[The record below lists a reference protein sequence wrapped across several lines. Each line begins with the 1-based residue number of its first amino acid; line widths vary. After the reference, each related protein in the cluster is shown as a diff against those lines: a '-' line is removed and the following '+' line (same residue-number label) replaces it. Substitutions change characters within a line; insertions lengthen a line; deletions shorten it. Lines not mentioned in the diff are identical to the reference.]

1 MSAEL
6 PMTNGLVEWVSVSQ
20 LPNSLVT
27 GMIKWWGGWDSN
39 PRPTDYES
47 AALTG

>member
-1 MSAEL
+1 MRAKAPGNTYPQDRTIL
-6 PMTNGLVEWVSVSQ
+6 PGDLE
-20 LPNSLVT
+20 
-27 GMIKWWGGWDSN
+27 WGGWDSN